1 MPEAMVAGAGAAGL
15 GAARV
20 PSPLPLPGFLQE
32 RIGPAV
38 LELTLPSNAPA
49 VDFTTP
55 IGEEALAAPD
65 SVAWQVFKNP
75 VALFIGGVAAVILEL
90 AEPKVRTGVW
100 EHSSF
105 RADPVDRLRRTGL
118 AAMITVYGARSRAEE
133 MIAGVVR
140 LHGKV
145 TGHTPDGAAY
155 HANDP
160 DLLDWVQ
167 ATASFG
173 FVEAWRRYVRPL
185 SGEDLDRYYAE
196 SRPGARL
203 YGAVSAPT
211 SEAARRALFEAM
223 RPRLEPSPIVR
234 EFLDIMRK
242 APAFPAP
249 MRPLQRMLIRAA
261 VDTTPGWV
269 RELLGLTEEGLRP
282 WELPQVLLAAA
293 LSERLM
299 LPSSPAVQSCIRLG
313 LPPDYLYRR

>member
-1 MPEAMVAGAGAAGL
+1 MVARAGAAGL
-15 GAARV
+15 GAAHV
-20 PSPLPLPGFLQE
+20 PSSLPLPGFLQD
-32 RIGPAV
+32 RIGAAV

-49 VDFTTP
+49 IDFTTP
-55 IGEEALAAPD
+55 VGEEALAGPD

-90 AEPKVRTGVW
+90 AEPRVRTGVW

-105 RADPVDRLRRTGL
+105 RADPVGRLRRTGL
-118 AAMITVYGARSRAEE
+118 AAMITVYGARSMAEE
-133 MIAGVVR
+133 MIAAVVR
-140 LHGKV
+140 RHGKV
-145 TGHTPDGAAY
+145 TGHTPDGGAY

-185 SGEDLDRYYAE
+185 SREDLDRYYAE
-196 SRPGARL
+196 ARPGARL

-223 RPRLEPSPIVR
+223 RPRLEPSPIVL
-234 EFLDIMRK
+234 EFLDIMRD

-261 VDTTPGWV
+261 IDTTPGWA

>member
-1 MPEAMVAGAGAAGL
+1 M
-15 GAARV
+15 AARPV
-20 PSPLPLPGFLQE
+20 RRRRPTGSA
-32 RIGPAV
+32 R
-38 LELTLPSNAPA
+38 N
-49 VDFTTP
+49 
-55 IGEEALAAPD
+55 EEC
-65 SVAWQVFKNP
+65 S
-75 VALFIGGVAAVILEL
+75 
-90 AEPKVRTGVW
+90 
-100 EHSSF
+100 
-105 RADPVDRLRRTGL
+105 
-118 AAMITVYGARSRAEE
+118 
-133 MIAGVVR
+133 
-140 LHGKV
+140 
-145 TGHTPDGAAY
+145 HTPDGAAY

-185 SGEDLDRYYAE
+185 SREDLDRYYAE

-223 RPRLEPSPIVR
+223 RPRLEPSRIVL
-234 EFLDIMRK
+234 EFLDIMRD

-261 VDTTPGWV
+261 IDTTPGWA

-293 LSERLM
+293 LSDRLM
-299 LPSSPAVQSCIRLG
+299 LPSSPAAQSCIRLG
-313 LPPDYLYRR
+313 LPPDHLYRR